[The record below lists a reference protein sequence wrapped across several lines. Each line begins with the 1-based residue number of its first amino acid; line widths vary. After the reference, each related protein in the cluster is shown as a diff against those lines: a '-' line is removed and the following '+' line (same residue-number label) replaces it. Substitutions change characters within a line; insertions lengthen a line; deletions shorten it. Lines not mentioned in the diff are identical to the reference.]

1 MKKSTIRRSVS
12 LPSILDN
19 KISLMANEYSYK
31 SKNDLIVEL
40 LELGIIKFDEDLK
53 LKNLICELSE
63 DVRNLINRFND

>member
-1 MKKSTIRRSVS
+1 
-12 LPSILDN
+12 
-19 KISLMANEYSYK
+19 MANEYSYK